1 MFSDYQKELI
11 SDLGCNPSETMKLL
25 LTLHNKEKYTV
36 HYRNLKLYLS
46 LGKWSF
52 LKLNILGLIYFFL
65 GLRLKKIH
73 RVISFNQSQWLK
85 VYIDFNSKKRKEAK
99 NSFEKNFF
107 KLMVNSFFGK
117 TCENVRNYKDIKL
130 VISET
135 RLKKLTSKPTFHAF
149 KIFHLNLAAVQLRR
163 TTVKLMK
170 PRYIGFSIL
179 EISKC
184 LMYSFHYH
192 AVKKRYPNAKLL
204 MTDTDSF
211 CYH

>member
-1 MFSDYQKELI
+1 M
-11 SDLGCNPSETMKLL
+11 
-25 LTLHNKEKYTV
+25 
-36 HYRNLKLYLS
+36 
-46 LGKWSF
+46 
-52 LKLNILGLIYFFL
+52 
-65 GLRLKKIH
+65 RLKKIH

-170 PRYIGFSIL
+170 PGYDGFSIL
-179 EISKC
+179 EIS
-184 LMYSFHYH
+184 
-192 AVKKRYPNAKLL
+192 
-204 MTDTDSF
+204 
-211 CYH
+211 